1 MNKIL
6 KLSMLAPLIATFSL
20 TACSNKT
27 PDTSSTTTTP
37 SSLNGTT
44 AKETEAS
51 AESDKSSS
59 FKSQVEK
66 DSYAVGIVMGGS
78 VKQLKDLG
86 FEVDMKAFFN
96 AVQSVYDGKQTKLS
110 EPEASTALMGI
121 MEELHYKANKKYEEE
136 AQANKE
142 KGEAFLKGNATKE
155 GVKTTASGLQY
166 KIIKEGTDRQ
176 PRKNDL
182 VHVEY
187 EGRLI
192 DGTVFDSSK
201 EGVSDDGVGGI
212 ISFRLDQTIPGWIEG
227 LQLLKE
233 GGEATFYIP
242 AKLVYGEEK
251 LGNKIGP
258 NSVLIFDVKLVKIDR
273 NGKHRIQ

>member
-6 KLSMLAPLIATFSL
+6 KLSMLALITTFSL

-37 SSLNGTT
+37 SSLDGTT

-166 KIIKEGTDRQ
+166 KIIKEGTGRQ

-242 AKLVYGEEK
+242 AKLAYGEEK

-273 NGKHRIQ
+273 NGKHRIR

>member
-1 MNKIL
+1 MNQTFKF
-6 KLSMLAPLIATFSL
+6 SALAIAAALAL
-20 TACSNKT
+20 TACDKKDANKPAAASAPASASAASGASAAT
-27 PDTSSTTTTP
+27 DTSSIGTP
-37 SSLNGTT
+37 TQQ
-44 AKETEAS
+44 A
-51 AESDKSSS
+51 
-59 FKSQVEK
+59 
-66 DSYAVGIVMGGS
+66 SYAMGMDVGKS
-78 VKQLKDLG
+78 LKQMKEQG

-110 EPEASTALMGI
+110 ESEASIAQVEI
-121 MEELHYKANKKYEEE
+121 MTELEAKATKKYEEE

-142 KGEAFLKGNATKE
+142 KGEAFLKENAIKE

-166 KIIKEGTDRQ
+166 KMIKEGTGRQ

-182 VHVEY
+182 VHIGY

-201 EGVSDDGVGGI
+201 DGASDDGVGEYSIVPVGQI
-212 ISFRLDQTIPGWIEG
+212 IKGLGEG
-227 LQLLKE
+227 LKILKE

-242 AKLVYGEEK
+242 AKLAYGEEK
-251 LGNKIGP
+251 VGNKIGP

-273 NGKHRIQ
+273 NGKYRIR

>member
-6 KLSMLAPLIATFSL
+6 KLSMLALIASFSL

-27 PDTSSTTTTP
+27 PDTSSTPTTP
-37 SSLNGTT
+37 SSLDGTT

-66 DSYAVGIVMGGS
+66 DSYAVGIVMGSS

-166 KIIKEGTDRQ
+166 KIIKEGTGRQ

-182 VHVEY
+182 VDVEY

-242 AKLVYGEEK
+242 AKLAYGEEK

-273 NGKHRIQ
+273 NGKHRIR

>member
-6 KLSMLAPLIATFSL
+6 KLSTLALIASFSL

-37 SSLNGTT
+37 SSLDGTT

-66 DSYAVGIVMGGS
+66 DSYAVGIVMGSS

-166 KIIKEGTDRQ
+166 KIIKEGTGRQ

-242 AKLVYGEEK
+242 AKLAYGEEK
-251 LGNKIGP
+251 VGNKIGP

-273 NGKHRIQ
+273 NGKHRIR

>member
-1 MNKIL
+1 
-6 KLSMLAPLIATFSL
+6 MLALIATFSL

-51 AESDKSSS
+51 AESDTSSS
-59 FKSQVEK
+59 FKSLDEK
-66 DSYAVGIVMGGS
+66 GSYAMGMDVGKS
-78 VKQLKDLG
+78 LKQMKEQG

-110 EPEASTALMGI
+110 ESEAGI
-121 MEELHYKANKKYEEE
+121 AQVEIMTELEAKATKKYEEE

-142 KGEAFLKGNATKE
+142 KGEAFLKENATKE
-155 GVKTTASGLQY
+155 SVKTTASGLQY
-166 KIIKEGTDRQ
+166 KMIKEGTGRQ

-182 VHVEY
+182 VHIGY

-201 EGVSDDGVGGI
+201 DGVSDDSVG
-212 ISFRLDQTIPGWIEG
+212 EG

-242 AKLVYGEEK
+242 AKLAYGEEK

-273 NGKHRIQ
+273 NGKHRIR

>member
-6 KLSMLAPLIATFSL
+6 KLSMLALIASFSL

-27 PDTSSTTTTP
+27 PDTSSTPTTP

-51 AESDKSSS
+51 AESDTSSS

-166 KIIKEGTDRQ
+166 KIIKEGTGRQ

-227 LQLLKE
+227 LQLLKA

-242 AKLVYGEEK
+242 AKLAYGEEK

-273 NGKHRIQ
+273 NGKHRIR

>member
-1 MNKIL
+1 MNKTL
-6 KLSMLAPLIATFSL
+6 KLSMLALIATFSL

-37 SSLNGTT
+37 SSLDGTT

-66 DSYAVGIVMGGS
+66 DSYAVGIVMGSS

-166 KIIKEGTDRQ
+166 KMIKEGTGRQ

-182 VHVEY
+182 VHIGY

-227 LQLLKE
+227 LQLLKA

-242 AKLVYGEEK
+242 AKLAYGEEK
-251 LGNKIGP
+251 VGNKIGP

-273 NGKHRIQ
+273 NGKHRIR

>member
-1 MNKIL
+1 MNKTL
-6 KLSMLAPLIATFSL
+6 KLSMLALITTFSL

-51 AESDKSSS
+51 AESDTSSS
-59 FKSQVEK
+59 FKSLDEK
-66 DSYAVGIVMGGS
+66 GSYAMGMDVGKS
-78 VKQLKDLG
+78 LKQMKEQG
-86 FEVDMKAFFN
+86 FEVDMKAFFT
-96 AVQSVYDGKQTKLS
+96 AVQSVY
-110 EPEASTALMGI
+110 
-121 MEELHYKANKKYEEE
+121 EEE
-136 AQANKE
+136 ARAHKE
-142 KGEAFLKGNATKE
+142 KGEAFLKENATKE

-166 KIIKEGTDRQ
+166 KMIKEGTGRK

-227 LQLLKE
+227 LQLLKA

-242 AKLVYGEEK
+242 AKLAYGEEK

-258 NSVLIFDVKLVKIDR
+258 NSVLIFDVKLVKLDR
-273 NGKHRIQ
+273 NGKHRIR

>member
-6 KLSMLAPLIATFSL
+6 KLSMLALIASFSL

-142 KGEAFLKGNATKE
+142 KGKAFLKENATKE

-166 KIIKEGTDRQ
+166 KMIKEGTGRQ

-182 VHVEY
+182 VHIGY

-201 EGVSDDGVGGI
+201 DGVSDDGVGEYSIVPVGQI
-212 ISFRLDQTIPGWIEG
+212 IKGLGEG

-242 AKLVYGEEK
+242 AKLAYGEEK
-251 LGNKIGP
+251 VGNKIGP

-273 NGKHRIQ
+273 NGKHRIR

>member
-1 MNKIL
+1 MNKTL
-6 KLSMLAPLIATFSL
+6 KLSMLALIVSFSL

-37 SSLNGTT
+37 SSLDGTT

-51 AESDKSSS
+51 AESDAPSS
-59 FKSQVEK
+59 FRSLYEK
-66 DSYAVGIVMGGS
+66 GSYAMGMNIGNS
-78 VKQLKDLG
+78 LKQMKEQG

-96 AVQSVYDGKQTKLS
+96 AVQDVYDGKQTKLS
-110 EPEASTALMGI
+110 ESEVPMAM
-121 MEELHYKANKKYEEE
+121 MEMTDELLAKESEKYEEDFRI
-136 AQANKE
+136 NKE
-142 KGEAFLKGNATKE
+142 KGEAFLKENATKE

-166 KIIKEGTDRQ
+166 KMIKEGTGRKPQ
-176 PRKNDL
+176 KNDR
-182 VHVEY
+182 VHIEY

-201 EGVSDDGVGGI
+201 DGVSDDGVGEYSIVPVGQI
-212 ISFRLDQTIPGWIEG
+212 IKGLGEG
-227 LQLLKE
+227 LRILKE

-242 AKLVYGEEK
+242 AKLAYGEEK
-251 LGNKIGP
+251 VGNKIGP

-273 NGKHRIQ
+273 NGKHRIR

>member
-6 KLSMLAPLIATFSL
+6 KLSTLALIASFSL

-37 SSLNGTT
+37 SSLDGTT

-66 DSYAVGIVMGGS
+66 DSYAVGIVMGSS

-166 KIIKEGTDRQ
+166 KIIKEGTGRQ

-242 AKLVYGEEK
+242 AKLAYGEEK

-273 NGKHRIQ
+273 NGKHRIR

>member
-6 KLSMLAPLIATFSL
+6 KLSMLALIATFSL
-20 TACSNKT
+20 AACSNKT
-27 PDTSSTTTTP
+27 PDTSSTPITP
-37 SSLNGTT
+37 SSLDGTT

-166 KIIKEGTDRQ
+166 KIIKEGTGRQ

-242 AKLVYGEEK
+242 AKLAYGEEK

-273 NGKHRIQ
+273 NGKHRIR

>member
-6 KLSMLAPLIATFSL
+6 KLSMLALIATFSL
-20 TACSNKT
+20 AACSNKT
-27 PDTSSTTTTP
+27 PDTSSTPITP
-37 SSLNGTT
+37 SSLDGTT

-51 AESDKSSS
+51 VESDKSSS

-166 KIIKEGTDRQ
+166 KIIKEGTGRQ

-242 AKLVYGEEK
+242 AKLAYGEEK

-273 NGKHRIQ
+273 NGKHRIR

>member
-6 KLSMLAPLIATFSL
+6 KLSTLALIASFSL

-27 PDTSSTTTTP
+27 PDTSSTPTTP
-37 SSLNGTT
+37 SSLDGTT

-142 KGEAFLKGNATKE
+142 KGEAFLKGNATKA

-166 KIIKEGTDRQ
+166 KMIKEGTGRQ

-182 VHVEY
+182 VHIGY

-201 EGVSDDGVGGI
+201 DGVSDDGVGEYSIVPVGQI
-212 ISFRLDQTIPGWIEG
+212 IKGLGEG

-242 AKLVYGEEK
+242 AKLAYGEEK
-251 LGNKIGP
+251 VGNKIGP

-273 NGKHRIQ
+273 NGKHRIR

>member
-6 KLSMLAPLIATFSL
+6 KLSMLALIATFSL
-20 TACSNKT
+20 AACSNKT
-27 PDTSSTTTTP
+27 PDTSSTPITP
-37 SSLNGTT
+37 SSLDGTT

-142 KGEAFLKGNATKE
+142 KGKAFLKENATKE

-166 KIIKEGTDRQ
+166 KMIKEGTGRQ

-182 VHVEY
+182 VHIGY

-201 EGVSDDGVGGI
+201 DGVSDDGVGEYSIVPVGQI
-212 ISFRLDQTIPGWIEG
+212 IKGLGEG

-242 AKLVYGEEK
+242 AKLAYGEEK
-251 LGNKIGP
+251 VGNKIGP

-273 NGKHRIQ
+273 NGKHRIR

>member
-1 MNKIL
+1 
-6 KLSMLAPLIATFSL
+6 MLALIASFSL

-27 PDTSSTTTTP
+27 PDTSSTPTTP
-37 SSLNGTT
+37 SSLDGTT

-66 DSYAVGIVMGGS
+66 DSYAVGIVMGSS

-142 KGEAFLKGNATKE
+142 KGKAFLKENATKE

-166 KIIKEGTDRQ
+166 KIIKEGTGRQ

-182 VHVEY
+182 VDVEY

-242 AKLVYGEEK
+242 AKLAYGEEK

-273 NGKHRIQ
+273 NGKHRIR

>member
-1 MNKIL
+1 MNKTL
-6 KLSMLAPLIATFSL
+6 KLSMLALIATFSL

-37 SSLNGTT
+37 SSLDGTT

-66 DSYAVGIVMGGS
+66 DSYAVGIVMGSS

-142 KGEAFLKGNATKE
+142 KGEAFLKENATKE

-166 KIIKEGTDRQ
+166 KMIKEGTGRQ

-227 LQLLKE
+227 LQLLKA

-242 AKLVYGEEK
+242 AKLAYGEEK

>member
-1 MNKIL
+1 MNKTL
-6 KLSMLAPLIATFSL
+6 KLSMLALIATFSL

-37 SSLNGTT
+37 SSLDGTT

-66 DSYAVGIVMGGS
+66 DSYAVGIVMGSS

-142 KGEAFLKGNATKE
+142 KGEAFLKENATKE

-166 KIIKEGTDRQ
+166 KMIKEGTGRQ

-227 LQLLKE
+227 LQLLKA

-242 AKLVYGEEK
+242 AKLAYGEEK

-258 NSVLIFDVKLVKIDR
+258 NSVLIFDVKLVKLDR
-273 NGKHRIQ
+273 NGKHRIR

>member
-6 KLSMLAPLIATFSL
+6 KLSTLALIASFSL

-27 PDTSSTTTTP
+27 PDTSSTPTTP
-37 SSLNGTT
+37 SSLDGTT

-166 KIIKEGTDRQ
+166 KIIKEGTGRQ

-182 VHVEY
+182 VHVKY

-227 LQLLKE
+227 LQLLKA

-242 AKLVYGEEK
+242 AKLAYGEEK

-273 NGKHRIQ
+273 NGKHRIR

>member
-6 KLSMLAPLIATFSL
+6 KLSMLALIASFSL

-37 SSLNGTT
+37 SSLDGTT

-166 KIIKEGTDRQ
+166 KIIKEGTGRQ

-242 AKLVYGEEK
+242 AKLAYGEEK

-273 NGKHRIQ
+273 NGKHRIR

>member
-6 KLSMLAPLIATFSL
+6 KLSTLALIASFSL

-27 PDTSSTTTTP
+27 PDTSSTPTTP
-37 SSLNGTT
+37 SSLDGTT

-142 KGEAFLKGNATKE
+142 KGEAFLKENATKE

-166 KIIKEGTDRQ
+166 KMIKEGTGRQ

-242 AKLVYGEEK
+242 AKLAYGEEK

-273 NGKHRIQ
+273 NGKHRIR

>member
-6 KLSMLAPLIATFSL
+6 KLSMLALIASFSL

-37 SSLNGTT
+37 SSLDGTT

-142 KGEAFLKGNATKE
+142 KGKAFLKENATKE

-166 KIIKEGTDRQ
+166 KMIKEGTGRQ

-182 VHVEY
+182 VHIGY

-201 EGVSDDGVGGI
+201 DGVSDDSVGEYSIVPVGQI
-212 ISFRLDQTIPGWIEG
+212 IKGLGEG

-242 AKLVYGEEK
+242 AKLAYGEEK

-273 NGKHRIQ
+273 NGKHRIR

>member
-6 KLSMLAPLIATFSL
+6 KLSTLALIASFSL

-27 PDTSSTTTTP
+27 PDTSSTPTTP
-37 SSLNGTT
+37 SSLDGTT

-142 KGEAFLKGNATKE
+142 KGEAFLKGNATKA

-166 KIIKEGTDRQ
+166 KMIKEGTGRQ

-182 VHVEY
+182 VHIGY

-201 EGVSDDGVGGI
+201 DGVSDDGVGEYSIVPVGQI
-212 ISFRLDQTIPGWIEG
+212 IKGLGEG

-242 AKLVYGEEK
+242 AKLAYGEEK
-251 LGNKIGP
+251 VDNKIGP

-273 NGKHRIQ
+273 NDKHRIR

>member
-1 MNKIL
+1 
-6 KLSMLAPLIATFSL
+6 MLALIATFSL
-20 TACSNKT
+20 AACSNKT
-27 PDTSSTTTTP
+27 PDTSSTPITP
-37 SSLNGTT
+37 SSLDGTT

-142 KGEAFLKGNATKE
+142 KGKAFLKENATKE

-166 KIIKEGTDRQ
+166 KMIKEGTGRQ

-182 VHVEY
+182 VHIGY

-201 EGVSDDGVGGI
+201 DGVSDDGVGEYSIVPVGQI
-212 ISFRLDQTIPGWIEG
+212 IKGLGEG

-242 AKLVYGEEK
+242 AKLAYGEEK
-251 LGNKIGP
+251 VGNKIGP

-273 NGKHRIQ
+273 NGKHRIR

>member
-1 MNKIL
+1 
-6 KLSMLAPLIATFSL
+6 MLALIATFPL

-44 AKETEAS
+44 AKETGTS
-51 AESDKSSS
+51 VESDTSSS
-59 FKSQVEK
+59 FKSLDEK
-66 DSYAVGIVMGGS
+66 GSYAMGMDIGKS
-78 VKQLKDLG
+78 LKQMKKQG

-110 EPEASTALMGI
+110 ESEAGI
-121 MEELHYKANKKYEEE
+121 AQVEIMTELEAKATKKYEEE
-136 AQANKE
+136 ARANKE
-142 KGEAFLKGNATKE
+142 KGEAFLKENATKE

-166 KIIKEGTDRQ
+166 KMIKEGTGRQ

-201 EGVSDDGVGGI
+201 ANGGPVTFPVSQV
-212 ISFRLDQTIPGWIEG
+212 IPGWAEG
-227 LQLLKE
+227 IQLLKE
-233 GGEATFYIP
+233 GSEATFYIP
-242 AKLVYGEEK
+242 SKLAYRDQVMPG
-251 LGNKIGP
+251 GKIGP
-258 NSVLIFDVKLVKIDR
+258 NSTLVFDVKLVKI
-273 NGKHRIQ
+273 GKPEDFQPAPGQVDIQKVQ

>member
-6 KLSMLAPLIATFSL
+6 KLSMLALIATFPL

-44 AKETEAS
+44 AKETGTS
-51 AESDKSSS
+51 VESDTSSS
-59 FKSQVEK
+59 FKSLDEK
-66 DSYAVGIVMGGS
+66 GSYAMGMDIGKS
-78 VKQLKDLG
+78 LKQMKKQG

-110 EPEASTALMGI
+110 ESEAGI
-121 MEELHYKANKKYEEE
+121 AQVEIMTELEAKATKKYEEE
-136 AQANKE
+136 ARANKE
-142 KGEAFLKGNATKE
+142 KGEAFLKENATKE

-166 KIIKEGTDRQ
+166 KMIKEGTGRQ

-242 AKLVYGEEK
+242 AKLAYGEEK

-273 NGKHRIQ
+273 NGKHRIR

>member
-6 KLSMLAPLIATFSL
+6 KLSMLALIASFSL

-37 SSLNGTT
+37 SSLDGTT

-66 DSYAVGIVMGGS
+66 DSYAVGIVMGSS

-166 KIIKEGTDRQ
+166 KIIKEGTGRQ

-227 LQLLKE
+227 LQLLKA

-242 AKLVYGEEK
+242 AKLAYGEEK

-273 NGKHRIQ
+273 NGKHRIR

>member
-6 KLSMLAPLIATFSL
+6 KLSMLALIASFSL

-37 SSLNGTT
+37 SSLDGTT

-166 KIIKEGTDRQ
+166 KIIKEGTGRQ

-242 AKLVYGEEK
+242 AKLAYGEEK
-251 LGNKIGP
+251 VDNKIGP

-273 NGKHRIQ
+273 NGKHRIR

>member
-6 KLSMLAPLIATFSL
+6 KLSMLALIATFSL
-20 TACSNKT
+20 AACSNKT
-27 PDTSSTTTTP
+27 PDTSSTPITP
-37 SSLNGTT
+37 SSLDGTT

-166 KIIKEGTDRQ
+166 KIIKEGTGRQ

-233 GGEATFYIP
+233 GSEATFYIP
-242 AKLVYGEEK
+242 AKLAYGEEK

-273 NGKHRIQ
+273 NGKHRIR

>member
-1 MNKIL
+1 MNKTL
-6 KLSMLAPLIATFSL
+6 KLSMLALIATFSL

-37 SSLNGTT
+37 SSLDGTT

-66 DSYAVGIVMGGS
+66 DSYAVGIVMGSS

-96 AVQSVYDGKQTKLS
+96 AVQSVYDGKQTKLNK
-110 EPEASTALMGI
+110 PEASTAQMRI
-121 MEELHYKANKKYEEE
+121 MEELHYKKNKKYEEE

-166 KIIKEGTDRQ
+166 KIIKEGTGRQ

-242 AKLVYGEEK
+242 AKLAYGEEK

-273 NGKHRIQ
+273 NGKHRIR

>member
-1 MNKIL
+1 
-6 KLSMLAPLIATFSL
+6 MLALIATFSL
-20 TACSNKT
+20 AACSNKT

-44 AKETEAS
+44 AKETGTS
-51 AESDKSSS
+51 AESDTSSS
-59 FKSQVEK
+59 FKSLDEK
-66 DSYAVGIVMGGS
+66 GSYAMGMDIGKS
-78 VKQLKDLG
+78 LKQMKEQG

-110 EPEASTALMGI
+110 ESEAGI
-121 MEELHYKANKKYEEE
+121 AQVEIMTELEAKATKKYEEE

-142 KGEAFLKGNATKE
+142 KGKAFLKENATKE

-166 KIIKEGTDRQ
+166 KMIKEGTGRQ

-182 VHVEY
+182 VHIGY

-201 EGVSDDGVGGI
+201 DGVSDDSVGEYSIVPVGQI
-212 ISFRLDQTIPGWIEG
+212 IKGLGEG

-242 AKLVYGEEK
+242 AKLAYGEEK

-273 NGKHRIQ
+273 NGKHRIR

>member
-6 KLSMLAPLIATFSL
+6 KLSMLALIATFSL
-20 TACSNKT
+20 AACSNKT
-27 PDTSSTTTTP
+27 PDTSSTPITP
-37 SSLNGTT
+37 SSLDGTT

-51 AESDKSSS
+51 VESDKSSS

-166 KIIKEGTDRQ
+166 KMIKEGTGRQ

-182 VHVEY
+182 VHIGY

-201 EGVSDDGVGGI
+201 DGVSDDGVGEYSIVPVGQI
-212 ISFRLDQTIPGWIEG
+212 IKGLGEG

-242 AKLVYGEEK
+242 AKLAYGEEK

-273 NGKHRIQ
+273 NGKHRIR